1 METLT
6 KTIPPLIKDTTQIWK
21 EYNYI
26 IKVIYSCESNNQF
39 ACCLNMIRTYK
50 EKLKLQITKDKFT
63 QYEMLSKGIEWN
75 TLYMSLLNIMNEH
88 KEKLNQ

>member
-1 METLT
+1 M
-6 KTIPPLIKDTTQIWK
+6 D
-21 EYNYI
+21 
-26 IKVIYSCESNNQF
+26 
-39 ACCLNMIRTYK
+39 
-50 EKLKLQITKDKFT
+50 KLKLQITKDKFT